1 MKMKSLLLM
10 KEFLIKKTIIQLNR
24 IQQVNINQSLIQR
37 LVGFMSWTSIL
48 PVALKK
54 EGQIK
59 ATTLAIV
66 LKARLLDN
74 EKRK

>member
-1 MKMKSLLLM
+1 
-10 KEFLIKKTIIQLNR
+10 
-24 IQQVNINQSLIQR
+24 
-37 LVGFMSWTSIL
+37 MSWTSIL

-59 ATTLAIV
+59 ATPLAIV